1 MFFLV
6 HFDTV
11 RVKSAGYHLK
21 LRGGMLKNEK
31 EIRSTYLSSRAS
43 RCRRLAQAG
52 TTYGEYDVIVPK
64 LNGNAFTP
72 QQTKSTTGASAD
84 LKVSIL
90 GKPLDARAHSYSGGT
105 GPWVRIATVGG
116 PFKLPNSIKSGK
128 DARVEFSSD
137 FT

>member
-1 MFFLV
+1 MKKKFAVL
-6 HFDTV
+6 TLA
-11 RVKSAGYHLK
+11 AGL
-21 LRGGMLKNEK
+21 LAAGG
-31 EIRSTYLSSRAS
+31 
-43 RCRRLAQAG
+43 LAQAG
-52 TTYGEYDVIVPK
+52 TTYGGYDVIVPK

-72 QQTKSTTGASAD
+72 QQTKSTTGASAN

-90 GKPLDARAHSYSGGT
+90 GKALDARAHSYSGGT

-137 FT
+137 LTQLVDVRVKGEWRSN